1 MMMTDKTTKVES
13 QDQTTADSDDK
24 EQPAAES
31 QDQPTQEVEEETT
44 EEAVEETEVV
54 ELDGVSYTPEEL
66 KEYVNKGKDYTKKT
80 QQLAEERRTF
90 ESERSRQQY
99 VKPQQPAVDEE
110 DDEIKQAKATL
121 RKYNV
126 AFAEEVDEKIRQS
139 LSRSKLDSEF
149 EIFQRQKKLSPE
161 MAALVRV
168 AGNAYKMPY
177 EEAYNK
183 FWGNNNTQIVKRKI
197 VGAKKVASSPI
208 SGKSGGVITRADIA
222 SMDPK
227 KYKKLVDSGELDRMI
242 RDGELK

>member
-1 MMMTDKTTKVES
+1 MTDKTTKVES

-54 ELDGVSYTPEEL
+54 ELDGVSYTPDEL

-227 KYKKLVDSGELDRMI
+227 KYKQLVDSGELDRMI

>member
-1 MMMTDKTTKVES
+1 MMTDKTTKVES

-54 ELDGVSYTPEEL
+54 ELDGVAYTPEEL

-227 KYKKLVDSGELDRMI
+227 KYKQLVDSGELDRMI